1 MVLKKIDSVLLL
13 RISLVSAIF
22 FLSVLVL
29 LCLTAQQIGKKLE
42 VVAQFFPTTR
52 NAPILYEF
60 SQLNRVVPF
69 KAIDDK
75 KRIDEMLVR
84 YYLEMR
90 YTQMQDTN
98 EMKYRWG
105 FGGPVYR
112 LSSPL
117 VYVNFSKNLEK
128 KLDTLPDV
136 VKIIDIENI
145 DVRGNVYEVDFTIYT
160 NFPEGHFQTERKRAV
175 LEYVYVPFRRSLSS
189 VYGNPYGMMF
199 VRFEEKSF
207 QN

>member
-1 MVLKKIDSVLLL
+1 
-13 RISLVSAIF
+13 
-22 FLSVLVL
+22 
-29 LCLTAQQIGKKLE
+29 
-42 VVAQFFPTTR
+42 
-52 NAPILYEF
+52 
-60 SQLNRVVPF
+60 
-69 KAIDDK
+69 
-75 KRIDEMLVR
+75 MLVR

-90 YTQMQDTN
+90 YTQIQDTY
-98 EMKYRWG
+98 EMTYRWG

-136 VKIIDIENI
+136 VKIIDIRN
-145 DVRGNVYEVDFTIYT
+145 VKVQGNVYEVDFIVYT
-160 NFPEGHFQTERKRAV
+160 NFPEGQPRPEKKRAT

-199 VRFEEKSF
+199 IRFEEKTF